1 MLLDACSKL
10 QSNVDVKMIF
20 ILLMLKLAKYVE
32 NAKDEK
38 GIPDSTQKIFN
49 KVKGNINKIMNKKN
63 SSYYIR
69 LLSKNKNDIVSN
81 DTIKLIGKL
90 LGVPFESNMSI
101 FSMSNFS
108 ELMRHLEYESRSTLS
123 LRTIDSLVNS
133 KASVKLDNSERISV
147 LMDFIRPLLED
158 SPDAGEYDQY
168 QFEYEQAS
176 VCKLLFDIQTPDP
189 QNIYNILNIMKN
201 TFIKGDTKREKFTL
215 VALINAYILLAYK
228 ISYALDKLNGGNDT
242 REEKI
247 HEDFINYYNLKSLD
261 SNEQIHKFMRRIYSQ
276 INDTL
281 SLMENDF
288 AEHALKL

>member
-1 MLLDACSKL
+1 
-10 QSNVDVKMIF
+10 
-20 ILLMLKLAKYVE
+20 
-32 NAKDEK
+32 
-38 GIPDSTQKIFN
+38 
-49 KVKGNINKIMNKKN
+49 
-63 SSYYIR
+63 
-69 LLSKNKNDIVSN
+69 
-81 DTIKLIGKL
+81 
-90 LGVPFESNMSI
+90 
-101 FSMSNFS
+101 
-108 ELMRHLEYESRSTLS
+108 MRHLEYESRSTLS